1 MRPDRE
7 QFGEHVQ
14 DAFRHLQ
21 DVVYLREHP
30 LLDSLSLDSTGGPK
44 ERGFALQQLMLDA
57 VDELRPGPDVPP
69 DSLHWRRYRLL
80 DYRYRKALDPR
91 ATARELGISR
101 RQFYRDHAQA
111 MERLISE
118 LWAGVAQEPS
128 TAGAGAVDP
137 PAEEREQAS
146 GEEERLALLR
156 VEAARL
162 ARAARTSR
170 VQEVV
175 DGTLPL
181 LRRLLETRNVQVS
194 VDLPLRL
201 PDVAIEPS
209 LLRQMVLAV
218 LSCLGERA
226 HDAVLQVRAEV
237 QDEAVQLSVALDPPD
252 ALEVEDSQE
261 TSERLAALQGMA
273 EASDAAVR
281 VETGDGGPCGFELLL
296 PRANRLILVVDDNQ
310 DVLALFQRHL
320 APHGYQVA
328 TAQSAGGAIALAERY
343 QPYAITLDLLMPE
356 ADGWDL
362 LQTLLHRPR
371 TQHIPVIVCSV
382 LRQRELALSLG
393 ATAFLIKPVTEQAL
407 LGALEA
413 LEERPSG

>member
-7 QFGEHVQ
+7 QFGEQVQ

-21 DVVYLREHP
+21 DVAYLREHP
-30 LLDSLSLDSTGGPK
+30 LLDRLSLDPAGGPK

-111 MERLISE
+111 MERLINQ
-118 LWAGVAQEPS
+118 LWNRAGQRFSDADSRAAVPS
-128 TAGAGAVDP
+128 ADDRDQV
-137 PAEEREQAS
+137 S

-156 VEAARL
+156 VEVARL

-170 VQEVV
+170 VQDVV

-181 LRRLLETRNVQVS
+181 LRPLLEIRNVQVS
-194 VDLPLRL
+194 VDLPSHL
-201 PDVAIEPS
+201 PDVAIEPA

-226 HDAVLQVRAEV
+226 RDAVLKADADV
-237 QDEAVQLSVALDPPD
+237 QDDAVRLCFALDPPL
-252 ALEVEDSQE
+252 ALEAEDPQE

-273 EASDAAVR
+273 APCDAAVR
-281 VETGDGGPCGFELLL
+281 VDMANGGPCRFELLL
-296 PRANRLILVVDDNQ
+296 PQANRLVLVVDDNQ
-310 DVLALFQRHL
+310 DILALFQRHL
-320 APHGYQVA
+320 SPHAYQVL
-328 TAQSAGGAIALAERY
+328 TAQSADEAIVLAERY

-371 TQHIPVIVCSV
+371 TRHIPVIVCSV

-413 LEERPSG
+413 LEERPSA